1 MFELSESQHINK
13 KQEDT
18 ILSNFFQDIID
29 GAGAGGMLGG
39 PICTLFTGVALAIPG
54 VNIVAA
60 PVVLATTA
68 ITTASGAAAGTVIG
82 GTVGAIHNAT
92 KDK

>member
-1 MFELSESQHINK
+1 MS
-13 KQEDT
+13 D
-18 ILSNFFQDIID
+18 FFQDIID
-29 GAGAGGMLGG
+29 GATAGGILGG
-39 PICTLFTGVALAIPG
+39 AIGTVLTGVTLVIPG

-60 PVVLATTA
+60 SAALAATA

-82 GTVGAIHNAT
+82 GAAGAIHNST